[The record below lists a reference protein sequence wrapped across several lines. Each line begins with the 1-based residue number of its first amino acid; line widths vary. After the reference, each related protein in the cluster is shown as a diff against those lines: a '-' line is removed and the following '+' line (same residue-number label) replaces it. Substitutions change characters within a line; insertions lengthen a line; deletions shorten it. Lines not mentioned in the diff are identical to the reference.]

1 MISYD
6 KICKPKYWDLELD
19 WGLSEVLPIF
29 KDVKTVF
36 LWLVMVNPGYI
47 SFADIF
53 GSLSLH

>member
-1 MISYD
+1 MIFYD

-29 KDVKTVF
+29 KDVETVF
-36 LWLVMVNPGYI
+36 LWLVMVNPGHI